1 MKYIKIFKVLYKIFA
16 LLLFTVNIT
25 IIPTSSTRGWAEDY
39 IGISQKDNPDKI
51 IKVSFLELR

>member
-1 MKYIKIFKVLYKIFA
+1 MRYIKIFKVIYKIFA

-39 IGISQKDNPDKI
+39 IGISQKDNSDKI